1 MSGRPSIL
9 SQSLIRRTAIE
20 AVTVNERVTFRTI
33 ADRLGVSSQALYK
46 YYPNVEALQVD
57 VAQQLLSRFNW
68 REKIQTSGGDVLSL
82 FVGFGLGYRDWVEGT
97 GFDPEALIPRTPGAT
112 ISNEDM
118 RTFQAEVMKEFQ
130 ERTRAWDIEP
140 GKVATGVKL
149 LFGHLFYGQA
159 LTLTHGSPEEEDLF
173 QIGLEAIGVWVQT
186 R

>member
-1 MSGRPSIL
+1 MSGRPRIL

-68 REKIQTSGGDVLSL
+68 RKRFRRAVGTFCPCLSDSDSDTVMGG
-82 FVGFGLGYRDWVEGT
+82 GT
-97 GFDPEALIPRTPGAT
+97 GFDPEALIPRTPGAA

-159 LTLTHGSPEEEDLF
+159 LTLSYGSPGEEDLF
-173 QIGLEAIGVWVQT
+173 KISLEAIGVWVQT

>member
-1 MSGRPSIL
+1 MPGRPSIL

-20 AVTVNERVTFRTI
+20 AVTVKDRVTFRRI
-33 ADRLGVSSQALYK
+33 AERLGVSSQALYK

-57 VAQQLLSRFNW
+57 VAQELLSRFNW
-68 REKIQTSGGDVLSL
+68 RETMQTSGGDVVSL
-82 FVGFGLGYRDWVEGT
+82 FVGFGLGYRDWVEET
-97 GFDPEALIPRTPGAT
+97 GFNPETLIPRTPGAT
-112 ISNEDM
+112 ISNDEM

-130 ERTRAWDIEP
+130 ERTHASGIEP

-159 LTLTHGSPEEEDLF
+159 LTLSNVSPEQEDLYK
-173 QIGLEAIGVWVQT
+173 IGLEAIAVWVQT